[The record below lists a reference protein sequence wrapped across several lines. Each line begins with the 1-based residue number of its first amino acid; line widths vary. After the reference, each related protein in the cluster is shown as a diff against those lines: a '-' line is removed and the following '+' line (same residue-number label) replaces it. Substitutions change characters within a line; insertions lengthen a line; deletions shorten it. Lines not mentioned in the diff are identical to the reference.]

1 MDGILLIDKPSGPTS
16 FDVVRAVRRAAN
28 ERKVG
33 HAGTLDPLASGLL
46 VVGIRQG
53 TKLIQ
58 FLMDGEKRYVAEV
71 ALGSE
76 TDTDDAL
83 GEVIQ
88 HKQIPNLSRSIVE
101 NVLAGFVGK
110 IQQTP
115 PKYSALKEGGE
126 PLYRK
131 ARRGERVTP
140 KTREVEIASIEL
152 TDLEES
158 GFTIDVRCKKGTYI
172 RALARDVARSLDTV
186 GHIKTLR
193 REEASGFH
201 VDEAMHLDQLE
212 PVSKEG
218 LLPKRIISLAGALPS
233 LPKVILAPE
242 DETKI
247 RYGQPIPSADFPQ
260 TIDLTDGTPVSLL
273 THENNL
279 CAIAR
284 LDGDQLRPIRGIT
297 QSFS

>member
-16 FDVVRAVRRAAN
+16 FDIVRAVRRAAN

-58 FLMDGEKRYVAEV
+58 FLMDSEKRYLAEV
-71 ALGSE
+71 ALGDE

-83 GEVIQ
+83 GVVTQEKPVPSI
-88 HKQIPNLSRSIVE
+88 SRDMLE
-101 NVLAGFVGK
+101 DTLAGFIGK
-110 IQQTP
+110 IKQTP

-131 ARRGERVTP
+131 ARRGENVTP
-140 KTREVEIASIEL
+140 KTREVEIRSIEL
-152 TDLEES
+152 TDLSERRFS
-158 GFTIDVRCKKGTYI
+158 IDVRCGKGTYI
-172 RALARDVARSLDTV
+172 RALARDVARSLGTL
-186 GHIKTLR
+186 GHLTALR
-193 REEASGFH
+193 RIETSGFR
-201 VDEAMHLDQLE
+201 VDEAMPLADLE
-212 PVSKEG
+212 SASKHER
-218 LLPKRIISLAGALPS
+218 LVKKVISLAEALPA
-233 LPKVILAPE
+233 LPKIILSPE

-247 RYGQPIPSADFPQ
+247 RHGQPMLVAEVPKA
-260 TIDLTDGTPVSLL
+260 IDLADGTHVSLL
-273 THENNL
+273 TKENNL

-284 LDGDQLRPIRGIT
+284 LDGDQLRPVRGIT
-297 QSFS
+297 